1 VTGVQTCA
9 LPIYTEEE
17 LKTIVLRASRILKV
31 EIDDE
36 GAMEIAK
43 RSRGTPRIANRLLHR
58 VRDYSMVKTD
68 GTINREVADKALKL
82 QGVDEAGLDKLDRY
96 FLEVIIDV
104 YDGGPVGIE
113 AIAATLNE
121 EKDTLEDTVEPFLLK
136 IGFLLR
142 TPGGRKCSPHAYK
155 HLGRTPK
162 TVAEQPDLFS
172 VPDNS

>member
-1 VTGVQTCA
+1 MHH
-9 LPIYTEEE
+9 LDFYTEEE
-17 LKTIVLRASRILKV
+17 LKTIVLRASRILNV

-68 GTINREVADKALKL
+68 GRINREVADKALKL

-142 TPGGRKCSPHAYK
+142 TPGGRKCSLLAYK

-162 TVAEQPDLFS
+162 TVAEQADLFS
-172 VPDNS
+172 GADNS